1 VIIDHGDRF
10 YSLYGNNE
18 TLWVLEDDIVTAGD
32 KLGTVGNSGGHK
44 SDGVYFEI
52 RRDSTP
58 LNPLDWVNIK

>member
-1 VIIDHGDRF
+1 
-10 YSLYGNNE
+10 
-18 TLWVLEDDIVTAGD
+18 LEDEIVTAGD

-58 LNPLDWVNIK
+58 LNPMDWVNIK